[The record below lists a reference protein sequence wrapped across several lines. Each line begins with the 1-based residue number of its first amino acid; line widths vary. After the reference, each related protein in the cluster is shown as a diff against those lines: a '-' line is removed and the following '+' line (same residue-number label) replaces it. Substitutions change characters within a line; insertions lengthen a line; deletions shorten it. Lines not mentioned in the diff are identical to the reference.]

1 MTTSETL
8 EVEEVIPKYRAFN
21 ANGLDLPD
29 RQKTYWQTKLLE
41 DKLDTYRKVLVAVIT
56 ARLYNFRW
64 LNFEYWHLNTN
75 ELDMFDYDPRDVA
88 LALLRLAV
96 PDLEK
101 PKDIRTC
108 PECGEEIDVADYWIY
123 NLWVSYEGGANSYL
137 PMLNPD
143 YAPVLRVGKDED
155 DKFWHA
161 ECAEANGL
169 EVCNQ
174 CGMYA
179 DEANLISYDGE
190 TYCNS
195 CSDSYLVRCAD
206 CGDLVHT
213 DDARYASNV
222 GYLCEACYD
231 RSYFTCDS
239 CGEVYYIDDRYVHGD
254 DWLCESCYESVSEDE
269 DYDDDCEGY
278 VHSYGWKPNG
288 NFYQDD
294 GTYKNYGVGDDLYY
308 GFELEVSGSQR
319 FAPDFLDFF
328 ASDEKQ
334 LYLKSDCSIIG
345 GGFEIVTH
353 PMTYDYIH
361 NHFADTLRKGL
372 DALKSRKFKGHNKGG
387 MHVHMSRRA
396 FNYDQWCRMVRMMD
410 AEENEKAWLFL
421 TQRKISALDDW
432 AHLDMLR
439 RGDIYDNTVGT
450 DKGREMFENYDYMNT
465 RSRYTAINSTPNT
478 IEFRIFNSNL
488 RIERVLK
495 NIEVCQSLFDFTAQ
509 TRNDNPKMT
518 TYINYVRRHKDKYP
532 NLVAFLKEK
541 DWDTNI
547 AEAFANNTADADT
560 NED

>member
-8 EVEEVIPKYRAFN
+8 EEVVPKYRAFDTNTLAPMPEQQIEVWQN
-21 ANGLDLPD
+21 ALAENALG
-29 RQKTYWQTKLLE
+29 K
-41 DKLDTYRKVLVAVIT
+41 YRNILSAILTV
-56 ARLYNFRW
+56 RRYNFRW
-64 LNFEYWHLNTN
+64 LNLDYWHIAAHAAEISN
-75 ELDMFDYDPRDVA
+75 YDPRDVA
-88 LALLRLAV
+88 LALIRLAV
-96 PDLEK
+96 PDFEK
-101 PKDIRTC
+101 PKDIRVC
-108 PECGEEIDVADYWIY
+108 PECGEEIDVADYWFY
-123 NLWVSYEGGANSYL
+123 DLWTGKAGNADSL
-137 PMLNPD
+137 LNMYDPN
-143 YAPVLRVGKDED
+143 YAPVIKVAPDNED
-155 DKFWHA
+155 NFWHA
-161 ECAEANGL
+161 DCAEMNGL
-169 EVCNQ
+169 VLCDQ
-174 CGMYA
+174 CGRFE
-179 DEANLISYDGE
+179 DEDNITRYDGE
-190 TYCNS
+190 KYCDS
-195 CSDSYLVRCAD
+195 CADEWLVSCAD
-206 CGDLVHT
+206 CGDIVHRE
-213 DDARYASNV
+213 DARYTHDY
-222 GYLCEACYD
+222 GYVCETCYD
-231 RSYFTCDS
+231 RNYFTCDS
-239 CGEVYYIDDRYVHGD
+239 CGEIYCIDERYVHGD
-254 DWLCESCYESVSEDE
+254 DWLCERCYENVDE

-294 GTYKNYGVGDDLYY
+294 GTYKTCCVGDDLYY

-361 NHFADTLRKGL
+361 NHFAETLRKGL

-396 FNYDQWCRMVRMMD
+396 FTYDQWCRMVRMMD

-421 TQRKISALDDW
+421 TQRKLGNLEDW
-432 AHLDMLR
+432 AHLNMLR
-439 RGDIYDNTVGT
+439 RGDIYSDRVGT
-450 DKGREMFENYDYMNT
+450 DKGKKLFEERQYMNSGT
-465 RSRYTAINSTPNT
+465 RYCAINSTPNT

-495 NIEVCQSLFDFTAQ
+495 NIEVCQSLYDFTAQ
-509 TRNDNPKMT
+509 TRSDNPKIT